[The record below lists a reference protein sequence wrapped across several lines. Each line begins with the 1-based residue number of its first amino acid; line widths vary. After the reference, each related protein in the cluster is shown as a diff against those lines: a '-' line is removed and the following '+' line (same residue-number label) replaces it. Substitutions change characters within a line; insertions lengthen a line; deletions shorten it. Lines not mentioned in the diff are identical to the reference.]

1 MMLLTAEI
9 GFSSAHRMEKYPG
22 NCQHLHGH
30 NYKLFLTVAGEP
42 DPETE
47 MVIDFV
53 KMKEI
58 VQERVLNLVDHRYLN
73 DVISY
78 PTSENIVKWIWDR
91 LDGHLQGLYELKL
104 YEQADCCVTYRG
116 PGKNAFAVQEQVL
129 R

>member
-9 GFSSAHRMEKYPG
+9 GFSAAHRMDKYPG

-58 VQERVLNLVDHRYLN
+58 VQERVLQLVDHKYLN
-73 DVISY
+73 DVIRY
-78 PTSENIVKWIWDR
+78 PTSENIVQWIWER
-91 LDGHLQGLYELKL
+91 LEGHIPGLYELKL

-116 PGKNAFAVQEQVL
+116 PKKDAFDPK
-129 R
+129 RT